1 MPVTDLLYNA
11 YKLTEKATPIL
22 ATFSFKAH
30 NINLYDYCLLY
41 MNKSTEA
48 VFLLYDWHFQQ
59 NSSLSVSVNAFKQKL
74 KT

>member
-48 VFLLYDWHFQQ
+48 VFLLYD
-59 NSSLSVSVNAFKQKL
+59 
-74 KT
+74 